1 MTDDIQDTAPAAD
14 EAQGT
19 STTVDEGIGN
29 DPAPEDTAPDTQAQS
44 TQDDGTKEED
54 EAGIGAEEE
63 QGTSEAEAKYT
74 VDGIELPDGMTFD
87 DKTIDQLADVCKEAK
102 FSPEAFRAIAQKM
115 TPVLEARNAE
125 RIGEVRKQF
134 LAQGRADAEMGG
146 AKWADTKR
154 NASQA
159 FRKFVDPETRQLF
172 VKLGLDCHPGVIRAF
187 KRIQESVSDDVV
199 IRGEPSAKRDP
210 LANFYDNSDMN

>member
-19 STTVDEGIGN
+19 STTADEGIGN
-29 DPAPEDTAPDTQAQS
+29 DPAPEDTAPDTQTQAA
-44 TQDDGTKEED
+44 QDDGTKEED

-63 QGTSEAEAKYT
+63 QSTSEAEAKYT

-87 DKTIDQLADVCKEAK
+87 DKTIDQLANVCKEAK
-102 FSPEAFRAIAQKM
+102 VSPEAFRAIAQKM

-159 FRKFVDPETRQLF
+159 FRKFVDSETRQLF

>member
-1 MTDDIQDTAPAAD
+1 MTEEIQEVAPQTEEAAEPQAPA
-14 EAQGT
+14 E
-19 STTVDEGIGN
+19 EGIGTEAAPSE
-29 DPAPEDTAPDTQAQS
+29 PAEPQAEAV
-44 TQDDGTKEED
+44 QDSKTEED

-63 QGTSEAEAKYT
+63 QGTSEAEPVYT
-74 VDGIELPDGMTFD
+74 VDGVKLPEGMTFD
-87 DKTIDQLADVCKEAK
+87 DKTIGQLADVCKEAK
-102 FSPEAFRAIAQKM
+102 VSPEAFRAIAEKM

-154 NASQA
+154 NAGQA

>member
-19 STTVDEGIGN
+19 STTADEGIGN
-29 DPAPEDTAPDTQAQS
+29 DPAPEDKAPDTQAQAA
-44 TQDDGTKEED
+44 QDDGTKEED

-63 QGTSEAEAKYT
+63 QGTSEVEAKYT

-102 FSPEAFRAIAQKM
+102 VSPEAFRAIAQKM
-115 TPVLEARNAE
+115 TPVLEARNVE

>member
-1 MTDDIQDTAPAAD
+1 MTEEIQEVAHTETTAEPQAPA
-14 EAQGT
+14 E
-19 STTVDEGIGN
+19 EGIGTEA
-29 DPAPEDTAPDTQAQS
+29 APSESAIDQQGESAQDS
-44 TQDDGTKEED
+44 AED
-54 EAGIGAEEE
+54 EVGIGAEEE
-63 QGTSEAEAKYT
+63 QGTSEGAEPAYT
-74 VDGIELPDGMTFD
+74 VDGLELPEGLTFD
-87 DKTIDQLADVCKEAK
+87 DKTIGQFADVCKEAK
-102 FSPEAFRAIAQKM
+102 VSPEAFRAIAQKM

-154 NASQA
+154 NAGQA

-172 VKLGLDCHPGVIRAF
+172 VRLGLDCHPGVIRAF